1 MFEPPSENEFAEL
14 FLVKGGSLQD
24 INVYNPPFHPRGGGL
39 FSVLGGLMRKAA
51 PFLLKTIAPAAMEF
65 GKGVLDDVGSGREP
79 LKRAIKRRGVDALRN
94 VGRKLVGGGGGRG
107 KKRRLTCSKKTTTTR
122 RKKKKRR
129 RREADVY
136 KGDVFSML

>member
-1 MFEPPSENEFAEL
+1 MRVVFEPPTENEFAEL
-14 FLVKGGSLQD
+14 FLLKGGSLQD
-24 INVYNPPFHPRGGGL
+24 INVYNPSYHPRGGGL

-51 PFLLKTIAPAAMEF
+51 PFLLKTIAPAAVEF

-94 VGRKLVGGGGGRG
+94 VGRKLVGGG
-107 KKRRLTCSKKTTTTR
+107 KKRRLTCSKMTTR
-122 RKKKKRR
+122 RRAKRRRR
-129 RREADVY
+129 RREAGVY